1 MKAAVFYEPEQIQL
15 EDVPEPQAGE
25 DEVVVRVRACGF
37 CGSDI
42 EYYYGK
48 SPIGT
53 PDGKGPLV
61 LGHELSGEVVEAGRL
76 PGGRGGAPGGRG
88 PGPPPPSRTPRGM
101 WRAGAGGGFP
111 HPSGVAGRPT
121 R

>member
-15 EDVPEPQAGE
+15 EDVPDPSADD

-48 SPIGT
+48 SPLGT

-61 LGHELSGEVVEAGRL
+61 LGHELCGEVVEAGKLAASYGLAEGDRVSVN
-76 PGGRGGAPGGRG
+76 PVQSCNACD
-88 PGPPPPSRTPRGM
+88 M
-101 WRAGAGGGFP
+101 CRAGQ
-111 HPSGVAGRPT
+111 GRT
-121 R
+121 SARTCRCSA

>member
-76 PGGRGGAPGGRG
+76 PGGAGGAPGGRG
-88 PGPPPPSRTPRGM
+88 AGEPAPSGDAGGNCP
-101 WRAGAGGGFP
+101 AGAGGGGP
-111 HPSGVAGRPT
+111 QTSVG
-121 R
+121 

>member
-15 EDVPEPQAGE
+15 EDVPDPTAGD
-25 DEVVVRVRACGF
+25 DEVIVRVRACGF

-48 SPIGT
+48 SPLGT

-61 LGHELSGEVVEAGRL
+61 LGHELCGEVVEAGKLAAATGSPRATAS
-76 PGGRGGAPGGRG
+76 RST
-88 PGPPPPSRTPRGM
+88 PSRAATPATCAA
-101 WRAGAGGGFP
+101 RARSRSARTCP
-111 HPSGVAGRPT
+111 
-121 R
+121 